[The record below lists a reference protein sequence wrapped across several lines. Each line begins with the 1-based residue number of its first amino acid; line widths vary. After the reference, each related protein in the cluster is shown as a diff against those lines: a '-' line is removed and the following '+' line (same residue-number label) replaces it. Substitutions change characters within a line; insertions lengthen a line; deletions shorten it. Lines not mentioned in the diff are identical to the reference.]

1 MKKTKEINK
10 TWKVRKKAKVVD
22 TWEQKVLNKES
33 EEKLVENFRKIFRK
47 TEYATLKDINEV
59 FKDSRYYRNRAKY
72 IKIPKY
78 ILKEKTDVVKYILG
92 SEFLNTYPKKQY
104 QINVLTLLI
113 AQKRREEFDKSVSAL
128 REDFIYNKK
137 LLRKKM
143 ITTLIVYFVWLLLA
157 IYWSVYESI
166 FSVCLWIII
175 MLFIAGSLWY
185 VNIKNKKAMDELREK
200 SIPDLKHYNNKEY
213 NVSII
218 QYDS

>member
-1 MKKTKEINK
+1 M
-10 TWKVRKKAKVVD
+10 
-22 TWEQKVLNKES
+22 
-33 EEKLVENFRKIFRK
+33 
-47 TEYATLKDINEV
+47 
-59 FKDSRYYRNRAKY
+59 
-72 IKIPKY
+72 
-78 ILKEKTDVVKYILG
+78 
-92 SEFLNTYPKKQY
+92 KKQY

-113 AQKRREEFDKSVSAL
+113 AQKRRQEFDKSVSAL

-166 FSVCLWIII
+166 FSACLWIII

-213 NVSII
+213 NVAII

>member
-1 MKKTKEINK
+1 
-10 TWKVRKKAKVVD
+10 
-22 TWEQKVLNKES
+22 
-33 EEKLVENFRKIFRK
+33 
-47 TEYATLKDINEV
+47 
-59 FKDSRYYRNRAKY
+59 
-72 IKIPKY
+72 
-78 ILKEKTDVVKYILG
+78 
-92 SEFLNTYPKKQY
+92 
-104 QINVLTLLI
+104 
-113 AQKRREEFDKSVSAL
+113 
-128 REDFIYNKK
+128 
-137 LLRKKM
+137 M

-218 QYDS
+218 QYEK